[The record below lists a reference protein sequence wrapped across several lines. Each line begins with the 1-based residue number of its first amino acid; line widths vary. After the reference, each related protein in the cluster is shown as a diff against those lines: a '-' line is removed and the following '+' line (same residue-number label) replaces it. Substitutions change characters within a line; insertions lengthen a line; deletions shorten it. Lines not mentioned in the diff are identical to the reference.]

1 MGSSLSSANFR
12 SVPRG
17 AKIRIDP
24 GANGNG
30 HRESGKRDSA
40 AETTRAGSMRK
51 VALLLWLFALTSCAE
66 KTIYLRTDGQDMTGN
81 PALHQQFE
89 LDRAVCQGEPG
100 DDKDCMAVKG
110 YVSVPKEQAAAKQR
124 QLAAIAAQSAEHE
137 TVSELPPLRSTTPPK
152 TPAG

>member
-1 MGSSLSSANFR
+1 
-12 SVPRG
+12 
-17 AKIRIDP
+17 
-24 GANGNG
+24 
-30 HRESGKRDSA
+30 
-40 AETTRAGSMRK
+40 MRK
-51 VALLLWLFALTSCAE
+51 GALLLWLLALTSCAE
-66 KTIYLRTDGQDMTGN
+66 KAIYLRTDGQDMTAN

-89 LDRAVCQGEPG
+89 LDRPVCQGEPG

-124 QLAAIAAQSAEHE
+124 QLPAIAAQSEEHE